1 MISKLPWRCWHTLAA
16 WRQNTFPRMRS
27 APYHIAVVWKL
38 DKMEFQQEIIQ
49 KNYIVSQLQEIYP
62 YCIEDTDKST
72 PEQIVLRTNLQNE
85 EEAENFKKQYSAISN
100 TNWIVYNYN
109 PNPQKFVFSKTWLC
123 HHSKRHKRI
132 AKRNADCKAKLSIVI
147 KKITKATKKT
157 DKYLKYDM
165 PLVGEVKISLLHTHN
180 TTSAETLRMLRV
192 NDEVSQQFYQYFSD
206 GMSPIEAIRFH
217 ENKFLLED
225 NFMGLANASL
235 NPTHNQIYYLH
246 ECWRD
251 TNLGSSINPFDKLKE
266 KVPFYESIGT
276 TVKFHDDH
284 LWAVLLVTPLM
295 KRNHPL
301 SSSKE
306 IIFIDSTA
314 SCETSSS
321 TITIML
327 SATKVGALPLAV
339 MIHASQCMQNYINAF
354 ELLKMNFPQCFG
366 GQDHPDIF
374 MSDDSSAEKGALAA
388 VWPEAKQL
396 LCHFHVAQ
404 AEWRWLFSHKMM
416 EQEEK
421 STFMKLFQAVQVMY
435 ADSEE
440 NLLDAE
446 KNLLLK
452 CKNYPDYVKRFR
464 NFLAR
469 KKEWILLFRK
479 DLITRNNNT
488 NNFSEASIRILK
500 DVILSRTRAFN
511 VIALCEFFLGVWEEY
526 FTKKLFEFATSRR
539 SSVTVFYDKIRKKSS
554 NFTENDLK
562 DLSNNLFKINSGE
575 HTYIIKTD
583 VGVCSCPSGLTG
595 AFCKHQCALMELK
608 KIRLPNAPPVT
619 PEDKHE
625 LALLALGPK
634 CPPKD
639 FFCNFKNQLSSATV
653 ESNAFELPIEQETDN
668 NAHSNNEG
676 Q

>member
-1 MISKLPWRCWHTLAA
+1 
-16 WRQNTFPRMRS
+16 
-27 APYHIAVVWKL
+27 
-38 DKMEFQQEIIQ
+38 
-49 KNYIVSQLQEIYP
+49 
-62 YCIEDTDKST
+62 
-72 PEQIVLRTNLQNE
+72 
-85 EEAENFKKQYSAISN
+85 
-100 TNWIVYNYN
+100 
-109 PNPQKFVFSKTWLC
+109 
-123 HHSKRHKRI
+123 
-132 AKRNADCKAKLSIVI
+132 
-147 KKITKATKKT
+147 
-157 DKYLKYDM
+157 
-165 PLVGEVKISLLHTHN
+165 
-180 TTSAETLRMLRV
+180 
-192 NDEVSQQFYQYFSD
+192 
-206 GMSPIEAIRFH
+206 
-217 ENKFLLED
+217 
-225 NFMGLANASL
+225 
-235 NPTHNQIYYLH
+235 
-246 ECWRD
+246 
-251 TNLGSSINPFDKLKE
+251 
-266 KVPFYESIGT
+266 
-276 TVKFHDDH
+276 
-284 LWAVLLVTPLM
+284 M

-488 NNFSEASIRILK
+488 NNFSEASIQILK
-500 DVILSRTRAFN
+500 GVILSRTRAFN
-511 VIALCEFFLGVWEEY
+511 VIALCEFFLGVWEDY

-676 Q
+676 QIINAKPITNFKREEILNELKRITDVVKIANLSEESGDRLIRNLQKIQTVKDLKNIYVLKKQIFRGKIKVQPTSIARRKSLIRSSRRIPSGRPLKTEKKSIKRKRNLSSNINLNKMNAKSHGKGH

>member
-1 MISKLPWRCWHTLAA
+1 
-16 WRQNTFPRMRS
+16 
-27 APYHIAVVWKL
+27 
-38 DKMEFQQEIIQ
+38 
-49 KNYIVSQLQEIYP
+49 
-62 YCIEDTDKST
+62 
-72 PEQIVLRTNLQNE
+72 
-85 EEAENFKKQYSAISN
+85 
-100 TNWIVYNYN
+100 
-109 PNPQKFVFSKTWLC
+109 
-123 HHSKRHKRI
+123 
-132 AKRNADCKAKLSIVI
+132 
-147 KKITKATKKT
+147 
-157 DKYLKYDM
+157 
-165 PLVGEVKISLLHTHN
+165 
-180 TTSAETLRMLRV
+180 MLRV
-192 NDEVSQQFYQYFSD
+192 NDEF
-206 GMSPIEAIRFH
+206 
-217 ENKFLLED
+217 
-225 NFMGLANASL
+225 
-235 NPTHNQIYYLH
+235 
-246 ECWRD
+246 
-251 TNLGSSINPFDKLKE
+251 INPFDKLKE

-295 KRNHPL
+295 KKNHPL

-416 EQEEK
+416 EQEKK

-446 KNLLLK
+446 NNLLLK

-511 VIALCEFFLGVWEEY
+511 VIALCEFFLGVWEDY

-539 SSVTVFYDKIRKKSS
+539 LSVTVFYDKIRKKSS

-653 ESNAFELPIEQETDN
+653 ESNAFELPIEQETDS

-676 Q
+676 QIINAKPITNFKREEILNELKRITDVVKIANLSEESGDRLIRNLQKIQTVKDLKNIYVLKKQIFRGKIKVQPTSIARRKSLIRSSRRIPFGRPLKTEKKSIPREKEISAPILI

>member
-1 MISKLPWRCWHTLAA
+1 MKKKPKISK
-16 WRQNTFPRMRS
+16 NTILR
-27 APYHIAVVWKL
+27 
-38 DKMEFQQEIIQ
+38 FQTPIGLFTTTIQ
-49 KNYIVSQLQEIYP
+49 IH
-62 YCIEDTDKST
+62 KS
-72 PEQIVLRTNLQNE
+72 
-85 EEAENFKKQYSAISN
+85 
-100 TNWIVYNYN
+100 
-109 PNPQKFVFSKTWLC
+109 
-123 HHSKRHKRI
+123 
-132 AKRNADCKAKLSIVI
+132 
-147 KKITKATKKT
+147 
-157 DKYLKYDM
+157 
-165 PLVGEVKISLLHTHN
+165 
-180 TTSAETLRMLRV
+180 
-192 NDEVSQQFYQYFSD
+192 
-206 GMSPIEAIRFH
+206 
-217 ENKFLLED
+217 
-225 NFMGLANASL
+225 
-235 NPTHNQIYYLH
+235 
-246 ECWRD
+246 
-251 TNLGSSINPFDKLKE
+251 
-266 KVPFYESIGT
+266 T

-301 SSSKE
+301 SASKE

-314 SCETSSS
+314 SCETSS

-327 SATKVGALPLAV
+327 SGTKVGALPLAV
-339 MIHASQCMQNYINAF
+339 MIHAFQCMQNFINAF

-366 GQDHPDIF
+366 GQD
-374 MSDDSSAEKGALAA
+374 
-388 VWPEAKQL
+388 
-396 LCHFHVAQ
+396 
-404 AEWRWLFSHKMM
+404 
-416 EQEEK
+416 
-421 STFMKLFQAVQVMY
+421 VMY

-488 NNFSEASIRILK
+488 NNFSEASIWILK

-511 VIALCEFFLGVWEEY
+511 LIALCEFFLGVWEDYFSKYYLNLPLLGNHLGEY
-526 FTKKLFEFATSRR
+526 
-539 SSVTVFYDKIRKKSS
+539 
-554 NFTENDLK
+554 
-562 DLSNNLFKINSGE
+562 
-575 HTYIIKTD
+575 TYIIKTD
-583 VGVCSCPSGLTG
+583 VGVCSCPPGLTG

-653 ESNAFELPIEQETDN
+653 ESNAFEMPIEQETDN
-668 NAHSNNEG
+668 NVHSNNEG
-676 Q
+676 QIINAKPITNFKREEILNELKRITDVVKIANLSEESGDRLIRNLQKIQTLKDFKNIYVLKKQIFRGKIKVQPTSIARRKSLIRSSRRIPSGRPLKTEKKSIKRKRNLNNLNKMNAKSHGKGH